1 MASSEP
7 TAMDAP
13 VKDGMTPEE
22 MRAYM
27 AEHNVLPLI
36 HQSLNTAVRAQ
47 ATNPLLHMARTL
59 RSRATS
65 RRAAASRKEQLPRTA
80 DAAAEPTEAYDTA
93 VASQQPLTTSDGSRL
108 NRISD
113 VHTEEQLRE
122 VLASNGVDLS
132 SWGVAGAHSVT
143 QLLAELR
150 KGESVLCRLE
160 KGGTLRLVIKYVE
173 VALRHRGRL
182 LVLTHEEVDGHARRK
197 FELLRAVLRVD
208 EDGWRRTAQLAVST
222 LLRAAEPSGAA
233 ALSALRWHEET
244 RRTERGEALSA
255 SYPGLMCEYTCE
267 YVEAS
272 MPVQPPSELGGAAP
286 ERFFTR
292 AALPPQ
298 RGAEQAR
305 VLAASSSSSSSS
317 SSSRAGSSHAPISS
331 NSPISPIS
339 PACGAIGAPASRR
352 KLHWAWY
359 PLREWETILRK
370 KENEARARKAEA
382 SRRATDAPG
391 EFRVSRASPPCAACK
406 CSPRRHN
413 PSPHR

>member
-1 MASSEP
+1 
-7 TAMDAP
+7 MDAP

-80 DAAAEPTEAYDTA
+80 AAEPTEAYDTA
-93 VASQQPLTTSDGSRL
+93 VANQQPLTTSDGSRL
-108 NRISD
+108 NRICD

-208 EDGWRRTAQLAVST
+208 EDGWRRAAQLAVST

-255 SYPGLMCEYTCE
+255 SYPGLTCEYTCE

-272 MPVQPPSELGGAAP
+272 MPAQPPSKLGGAAP
-286 ERFFTR
+286 ERFFTAWCR
-292 AALPPQ
+292 AGPRVGSVVVGVVGVVVIIVVVGGWELSCANLANLANLVGVWRRRRPGQPPQAALGMVPT
-298 RGAEQAR
+298 A
-305 VLAASSSSSSSS
+305 
-317 SSSRAGSSHAPISS
+317 
-331 NSPISPIS
+331 
-339 PACGAIGAPASRR
+339 
-352 KLHWAWY
+352 
-359 PLREWETILRK
+359 
-370 KENEARARKAEA
+370 
-382 SRRATDAPG
+382 
-391 EFRVSRASPPCAACK
+391 
-406 CSPRRHN
+406 
-413 PSPHR
+413 